1 MNNFV
6 MTPEIEKNMR
16 REIIKGQVSID
27 DLLKLK
33 DEEINNLGEDAVYDY
48 IERIR
53 ESSKQK
59 SDLSV
64 KNLLIK
70 LMERGTRLLD
80 NNN

>member
-16 REIIKGQVSID
+16 REIIKGQVSIG

-53 ESSKQK
+53 ESDKQK